1 MCEKKFN
8 IIETNFRG
16 KVNLKY
22 PNPTTLLSSKRSVLR
37 TLTVFSTLAAFT
49 IPTLSYAEIDDIDAN
64 MEVVTVVAR
73 NVEESLQDVPVA
85 VTTIGEKAMTMFRID
100 EATDLISRVPALNVS
115 VGGSGAGAQITLRGV
130 GSSSISNAFDSAVA
144 LNYDGISVSTQRLLQ
159 SAFFDVEQIA
169 VLKGP
174 QSLYFG
180 KAASAGVLSLRSANP
195 TDDWEYGAKTSYERQ
210 EEGTTFG
217 GYVSGPISDTLGVRV
232 ALEHQDIDKFVEI
245 ADGNPTPRPE
255 RGLEN
260 LISRVT
266 FNWEPTDDLAANLKL
281 NYNRQR
287 SESLNSNLDIFC
299 GAGGAEGFVL
309 LGGAFGVPGLD
320 LFEPTHDCDIYDGKF
335 VGPDGD
341 ARINSVPTGSPG
353 EGRNIA
359 LAYNDTDTFFAR
371 LQVDYSISDSLD
383 LTTLIG
389 YVDLDNEYNDTFN
402 STGQNL
408 DGSAAGLPAPFLN
421 TLKQTTFEVRLA
433 SNFDGA
439 FNYQIGVFWEDRDID
454 HKTSQNAFNPTLL
467 EALGGPPGP
476 ANPFGPDSATGFTF
490 DWLADRPLKAE
501 ALSVFASAQYQLSER
516 WELSGGVR
524 WTDEE
529 KSTSIGFPFIHGGV
543 VALGLTAISSGFQ
556 TGDVDFEDDN
566 ISPELVLSY
575 RVNDDISIYG
585 AYKTGF
591 KSGGIDNN
599 TLPTGNLVLNLN
611 DPDPAVREASGDVLR
626 FESEESKGGE
636 IGFRSLLLDRALTL
650 NLTAFNYVFKNQQVQ
665 NFDPVI
671 FGFDTTNAGELT
683 TRGLDVDFMWSTPI
697 SGLSVSG
704 SWAFL
709 DTELT
714 GDLILASGENLKGQ
728 DGGFSPDFSGNI
740 AIIWETR
747 INDSFL
753 LQISPNIAYKSDFN
767 VGAGLDE
774 FDAVTNPTGYLVQDS
789 YTQVDLNVSLYLP
802 GEKWRV
808 SLIAR
813 NLADEQYL
821 TFAGPAPFRPA
832 TGDDQLVGLG
842 RGRQIFAEL
851 AYNF

>member
-1 MCEKKFN
+1 MKDL
-8 IIETNFRG
+8 G
-16 KVNLKY
+16 LKEL
-22 PNPTTLLSSKRSVLR
+22 PFSNRSMLRALIVIFTTTTFAL
-37 TLTVFSTLAAFT
+37 
-49 IPTLSYAEIDDIDAN
+49 PTLSFAEDADDD
-64 MEVVTVVAR
+64 METVVVVAR
-73 NVEESLQDVPVA
+73 NSEESLQDVPVA
-85 VTTIGEKAMTMFRID
+85 ATVISAEAMDTFRID
-100 EATDLISRVPALNVS
+100 EVTDLISRVPALNVS
-115 VGGSGAGAQITLRGV
+115 VGGSGSGAQITLRGV

-144 LNYDGISVSTQRLLQ
+144 LNYDGISVSTQRLIQ

-169 VLKGP
+169 LLKGP

-195 TDDWEYGAKTSYERQ
+195 TAELEYGFKTSYERE

-217 GYVSGPISDTLGVRV
+217 GYVSGPLTDTLGVRFAAEV
-232 ALEHQDIDKFVEI
+232 QDTDNFVEI
-245 ADGNPTPRPE
+245 AAGNPTARPE

-266 FNWEPTDDLAANLKL
+266 FHWEPNDRLVANLKL

-287 SESLNSNLDIFC
+287 SDALNSNLDIFC
-299 GAGGAEGFVL
+299 GGDGLPDPSVI
-309 LGGAFGVPGLD
+309 LGGAAVFA
-320 LFEPTHDCDIYDGKF
+320 PTHDCDINDSKF

-341 ARINSVPTGSPG
+341 ARLNSVPTGSPG
-353 EGRNIA
+353 DDRNTS
-359 LAYNDTDTFFAR
+359 LAYNDTDTYFTR
-371 LQVDYSISDSLD
+371 LKVDYTLSDNLD
-383 LTTLIG
+383 LTALVG

-402 STGQNL
+402 STGQNP
-408 DGSAAGLPAPFLN
+408 DGSAAGLSAPFLN

-433 SNFDGA
+433 SNYDGA
-439 FNYQIGVFWEDRDID
+439 FNYQLGAFWEDRDIG
-454 HKTSQNAFNPTLL
+454 HKTSQNAFNLSLL
-467 EALGGPPGP
+467 GDVFPFGGPD
-476 ANPFGPDSATGFTF
+476 AATGFTF
-490 DWLADRPLKAE
+490 DWLANRPIEAE
-501 ALSVFASAQYQLSER
+501 AVSVFVSAQYQLSDR

-529 KSTSIGFPFIHGGV
+529 KSTSVGFPYIHGGL
-543 VALGLTAISSGFQ
+543 ALIGVTQIASGFQ
-556 TGDVDFEDDN
+556 SGDVDFEDDN

-599 TLPTGNLVLNLN
+599 TLPTGGLVLNLN
-611 DPDPAVREASGDVLR
+611 DPDPAVREAAGDVLR
-626 FESEESKGGE
+626 FASEESEGGE
-636 IGFRSLLLDRALTL
+636 IGFRSLLLDRSLTL
-650 NLTAFNYVFKNQQVQ
+650 NLTAYSYLFENQQVQ
-665 NFDPVI
+665 NFDPAI
-671 FGFDTTNAGELT
+671 FAFDTTNAGELT

-697 SGLSVSG
+697 SGLTVAG

-714 GDLILASGENLKGQ
+714 GDLILASGVNLKGRE
-728 DGGFSPDFSGNI
+728 GGFSPDFSGNI
-740 AIIWETR
+740 SINWETS
-747 INDSFL
+747 ITDSL
-753 LQISPNIAYKSDFN
+753 SLRISPNIAYKSEFL
-767 VGAGLDE
+767 VGGSSTDE
-774 FDAVTNPTGYLVQDS
+774 FDAVTNPTGDLVQDS
-789 YTQVDLNVSLYLP
+789 YTQIDLNVSLYMP

-813 NLADEQYL
+813 NLTDEQYL

-832 TGDDQLVGLG
+832 LTGDDQLVGLG